1 MTNQFTQGQTVDAA
15 VFLIA
20 YAIIIV
26 LLFATA
32 FLVIYKAGKGK

>member
-20 YAIIIV
+20 YTIVIII
-26 LLFATA
+26 LFTTT
-32 FLVIYKAGKGK
+32 FLVIYKAGKGR